1 MPEYL
6 APGVY
11 VEETS
16 FRAKPIAGVS
26 TNIAGFI
33 GKVDAGNRKYSK
45 KPLLVES
52 WKNFINIFGDF
63 DNQNKMLVHGIK
75 GFFENG
81 GQRCWVAPLSYA
93 PTENGVQHALDK
105 LARVGEI
112 SLVLMPGITDTSLQ
126 KLLIR
131 HCDKSGNCFDILDAQ
146 PTRHINVNSIKG
158 HLSNNKN
165 AAIYF
170 PRILVLN
177 PLSGKNIYI
186 HPSGHIA
193 GIYARVDTNQ
203 GVHKVPANE
212 SIQGAIDVELVLSG
226 TEQNILNPAGI
237 NVIRKFN
244 NRIVVWG
251 ARTLGGDANGEWKY
265 LNVRRLFIYLEES
278 IMKGTEWVVFEQNNE
293 RLWAKIRQT
302 VSDFLIVAWRTGAL
316 QGPRPEDAYFVK
328 CDQENNTQKDIDL
341 GRVIIDVGVAL
352 IKPAEF
358 VIMRIVQKIGGK
370 V

>member
-26 TNIAGFI
+26 TNIAG
-33 GKVDAGNRKYSK
+33 
-45 KPLLVES
+45 
-52 WKNFINIFGDF
+52 
-63 DNQNKMLVHGIK
+63 
-75 GFFENG
+75 
-81 GQRCWVAPLSYA
+81 
-93 PTENGVQHALDK
+93 
-105 LARVGEI
+105 
-112 SLVLMPGITDTSLQ
+112 
-126 KLLIR
+126 
-131 HCDKSGNCFDILDAQ
+131 
-146 PTRHINVNSIKG
+146 
-158 HLSNNKN
+158 
-165 AAIYF
+165 
-170 PRILVLN
+170 
-177 PLSGKNIYI
+177 
-186 HPSGHIA
+186 
-193 GIYARVDTNQ
+193 IYARVDTNQ
-203 GVHKVPANE
+203 GVHKAPANE

-302 VSDFLIVAWRTGAL
+302 VSDFLIVAWQTGAL

-328 CDQENNTQKDIDL
+328 CDQENNTQKNIDL
-341 GRVIIDVGVAL
+341 GRVIIDVGVSL